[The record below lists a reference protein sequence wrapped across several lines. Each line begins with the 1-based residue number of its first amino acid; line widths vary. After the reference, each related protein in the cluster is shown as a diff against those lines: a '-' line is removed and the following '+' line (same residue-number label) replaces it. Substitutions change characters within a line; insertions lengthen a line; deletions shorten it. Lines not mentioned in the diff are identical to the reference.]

1 MQLINMRKKKIIIVK
16 TFKVKAHENDLI
28 LFGSFSFF
36 DVVPSGT
43 TQGYFHPSKYS
54 MNLIF

>member
-1 MQLINMRKKKIIIVK
+1 VHAIDKHEKKKIIIVN

-43 TQGYFHPSKYS
+43 TQGYFRPS
-54 MNLIF
+54 